1 MRQAFIVTYD
11 VSDPKRLRMVYRV
24 LRGYGQHLQLSVF
37 RCELDARE
45 KIELE
50 AKLRAEIKFDE
61 DQVLFVDIGPADT
74 RGRTSIEGLGR
85 PYIQTGRRA
94 VIA

>member
-11 VSDPKRLRMVYRV
+11 VCNAKRLRKVYKI

-37 RCELDARE
+37 QCELDARE

-50 AKLRAEIKFDE
+50 AKLRGEIKFDE
-61 DQVLFVDIGPADT
+61 DQVLFVDIGPADG
-74 RGRTSIEGLGR
+74 RGRTSIESLGR
-85 PYIQTGRRA
+85 PYIPTERRA